1 MLRSI
6 VMTRER
12 VDAMYKMLVVDDDRS
27 EREGVKFLTKQFNWD
42 LEIIEADCGESALE
56 YIRDHHHVD
65 ILLTDIRMREL
76 DGLQLAQL
84 TKELSPHTK
93 IIFMSAYGE
102 FEYAQKAIDLKAI
115 HYILKPVEIGE
126 FMRVVSNVIT
136 MCDEDRQEKMKN
148 ERIQEVY
155 WKGIRYEK
163 QKFLYDLIHGR
174 GVIAE
179 DARETPGTVIHFSGY
194 RYLRMVM
201 VHTGSRFFDMIDL
214 DAEAVLTGMA
224 DRKADFV
231 NLNEVQCMLL
241 YEGKPEETE
250 ADRIQ
255 MGTILIELFKNNY
268 SVDVSI
274 VISGLIENLGQISS
288 EYNVM
293 DSMLSNTFFMEQGAV
308 LYTGELIAGDRD
320 VSLYTRNVLMD
331 MVAWLKEIEVD
342 SSKIAHLIEM
352 LQEGKTV
359 SENYVKFVCTEL
371 LKSILGR
378 PPQQNVNGYMM
389 GLERIYH
396 TSSLIELF
404 KLMQSFA
411 EDRVWSVD
419 RPQELLRRVID
430 DVLQLIER
438 EYSSEITLESIA
450 RQVYLSPG
458 YLSRLFKKYM
468 GKSII
473 KHITSIRL
481 ERAGEL
487 LLSTNKKITDIGKEV
502 GYPNFAYFSALFK
515 NSYGKTPSQYREEH
529 GL

>member
-1 MLRSI
+1 
-6 VMTRER
+6 
-12 VDAMYKMLVVDDDRS
+12 MYKLLVVDDDRT
-27 EREGVKFLTKQFNWD
+27 EREGVKFLTKQFNWE
-42 LEIIEADCGESALE
+42 LEVAEADCGEAALN
-56 YIRDHHHVD
+56 YIRDHNDID

-76 DGLQLAQL
+76 DGLQLAQQV
-84 TKELSPHTK
+84 KAISPHTK

-174 GVIAE
+174 GVAAE
-179 DARETPGTVIHFSGY
+179 EDRGSAGTVIHFSGY

-201 VHTGSRFFDMIDL
+201 VHTESRFFDMIDL
-214 DAEAVLTGMA
+214 DAEAALTGMTG
-224 DRKADFV
+224 RTADFV
-231 NLNEVQCMLL
+231 NLNEVQSVLL
-241 YEGKPEETE
+241 YEGRPEETE
-250 ADRIQ
+250 AEIIQ
-255 MGTILIELFKNNY
+255 TGTLLVELFKNKY
-268 SVDVSI
+268 SVDVMI
-274 VISGLIENLGQISS
+274 AISGLIENLGQISS

-293 DSMLSNTFFMEQGAV
+293 DTMLSNKFFMDQGAV
-308 LYTGELIAGDRD
+308 LYTGELLAGDRD

-331 MVAWLKEIEVD
+331 MAAWLREIDVD
-342 SSKIAHLIEM
+342 AARIIQVIEM
-352 LQEGKTV
+352 LQAGRTV
-359 SENYVKFVCTEL
+359 SENYVKFICTEL
-371 LKSILGR
+371 LKSILSR
-378 PPQQNVNGYMM
+378 PEQQSVSGYMM
-389 GLERIYH
+389 ILERIYH
-396 TSSLIELF
+396 ASSLVELS
-404 KLMQSFA
+404 KVMRSIA
-411 EDRVWSVD
+411 EDMACSAEK
-419 RPQELLRRVID
+419 PQEMFRRVID

-438 EYSSEITLESIA
+438 EYSSEITVESIA

-458 YLSRLFKKYM
+458 YISRLFKKHV

-481 ERAGEL
+481 EKAGEL
-487 LLSTNKKITDIGKEV
+487 LLTTNKKITDIGKEV